1 MKVGLFFGTFDPL
14 HIGHDQIA
22 SYFLENYF
30 DQIWFVVTPHN
41 PHKEKLVLSDEKIRL
56 EMVKKF
62 CDSNA
67 NFVCSDVE
75 FSLKQP
81 NHTSDT
87 ISKLYKMYP
96 KIDFSVIIGQDNLM
110 HLEQWKNYKTI
121 LDTGVYVYPREIESN
136 SNIILENH
144 PKVKICDCKLMEIS
158 SSEIRVN
165 ISKGLNINQLVPD
178 QVIELI
184 NKNNLYT
191 PSI

>member
-41 PHKEKLVLSDEKIRL
+41 PHKEKLVLTDEKIRL

-62 CDSNA
+62 CDSNV

-87 ISKLYKMYP
+87 ISKLYKFYP

-110 HLEQWKNYKTI
+110 HLDQWKNYETI

-136 SNIILENH
+136 SNIILEDH

-158 SSEIRVN
+158 SSDIRVN
-165 ISKGLNINQLVPD
+165 ISNGLNIDHLVPD
-178 QVIELI
+178 KVIELI
-184 NKNNLYT
+184 NKNKLYT
-191 PSI
+191 P

>member
-41 PHKEKLVLSDEKIRL
+41 PHKEKLVLTDEKIRL

-62 CDSNA
+62 CDSNV
-67 NFVCSDVE
+67 NFICSDVE

-87 ISKLYKMYP
+87 VSKLLEMHP

-110 HLEQWKNYKTI
+110 HFDKWKNYESI
-121 LDTGVYVYPREIESN
+121 LDEFPIVVFNRENSEEEVINSFIGNKYSKFRLNLSSIELLYKKTPSWIFVQN
-136 SNIILENH
+136 FDES
-144 PKVKICDCKLMEIS
+144 IS
-158 SSEIRVN
+158 STKIR
-165 ISKGLNINQLVPD
+165 
-178 QVIELI
+178 
-184 NKNNLYT
+184 
-191 PSI
+191 

>member
-41 PHKEKLVLSDEKIRL
+41 PHKEKLVLTDEKIRL

-62 CDSNA
+62 CDSNV

-87 ISKLYKMYP
+87 ISKLYEFYP

-110 HLEQWKNYKTI
+110 HLDQWKNYETI

-136 SNIILENH
+136 SNIILEDH

-158 SSEIRVN
+158 SSEIRDN
-165 ISKGLNINQLVPD
+165 ISKGLNINLS
-178 QVIELI
+178 LI
-184 NKNNLYT
+184 HISEPTRPY
-191 PSI
+191 